1 MEWIFYQKYKCLVL
15 FYAVITEYPRPI
27 YIEQEDLFL
36 QILNLKVKVEGSLLS
51 SIYMSQLEGG
61 KTTQRESR
69 WANHL
74 LEESVLVRMKMPV
87 IVLLITT
94 VIVTNS
100 STDHPLPVLMP

>member
-1 MEWIFYQKYKCLVL
+1 MEWIVYQKCNCLVL

-36 QILNLKVKVEGSLLS
+36 QFLNLKVKVEGSLLS

-69 WANHL
+69 CANHL

-100 STDHPLPVLMP
+100 STDHTLF